1 MRGKLLTILAVVAA
15 LPAAAAAAAPPE
27 RTGFATGMTNA
38 TKTVGGAIASS
49 IFAIALAATGSLKD
63 PAKGHAPLG
72 GYLVVW
78 GVCSAAALL
87 AALALSLRPSEEAAP
102 RVTEVGG

>member
-1 MRGKLLTILAVVAA
+1 MMVNMMIAGLGSGALVAA

-49 IFAIALAATGSLKD
+49 IFAIALASTGALKD
-63 PAKGHAPLG
+63 PTQGHAPLG

-78 GVCSAAALL
+78 GVCAAAALL
-87 AALALSLRPSEEAAP
+87 AALGLLLRPRDGA
-102 RVTEVGG
+102 